1 MTEIT
6 IISVEERNRLLDGY
20 KKMLEIS
27 ASVEAFKAYV
37 SRQKYSIDRDV
48 CAAYFGFE
56 LPEVKNGAIH
66 D

>member
-6 IISVEERNRLLDGY
+6 IVPVEEYQDLL
-20 KKMLEIS
+20 KINAM
-27 ASVEAFKAYV
+27 VEAFKVYV
-37 SRQKYSIDRDV
+37 LNAKFSIDRDV

>member
-1 MTEIT
+1 MTEI
-6 IISVEERNRLLDGY
+6 IVVPVEEYRSLL
-20 KKMLEIS
+20 KTNAM
-27 ASVEAFKAYV
+27 VEAFRVCVLNHKFD
-37 SRQKYSIDRDV
+37 IDRDV